1 MEYSPESEVWALRTK
16 IQELQS
22 KVTCLENC
30 IEFIRTLH
38 KECVF
43 QRGGDEW
50 DGMVALYV
58 RRYRL
63 EQHKLRYYQANPYAN
78 S

>member
-1 MEYSPESEVWALRTK
+1 MSLEPESEVWRFREKVNELQTK
-16 IQELQS
+16 IVS
-22 KVTCLENC
+22 LENC

-50 DGMVALYV
+50 DGMVVLYI

-63 EQHKLRYYQANPYAN
+63 QQHKLRYYQANPYAN